1 MVFCVR
7 KFKGGV
13 LKDHKKI
20 QTLRMKNVSEQM
32 LLADV
37 ASINWIRVLCQTNDI
52 SIPVSNW
59 SSLFSSV
66 IEKHAPVQK
75 MRVSHEYCPWVNAD
89 LKAFSK
95 SSDKL

>member
-7 KFKGGV
+7 KFKDGV

-20 QTLRMKNVSEQM
+20 KTLRMKNVSEHM

-37 ASINWIRVLCQTNDI
+37 ACINWIRALCQTDGINI
-52 SIPVSNW
+52 FVSNW

-66 IEKHAPVQK
+66 IENHAPVQK
-75 MRVSHEYCPWVNAD
+75 MQVSDNYCPWVNAD
-89 LKAFSK
+89 LKGI
-95 SSDKL
+95 